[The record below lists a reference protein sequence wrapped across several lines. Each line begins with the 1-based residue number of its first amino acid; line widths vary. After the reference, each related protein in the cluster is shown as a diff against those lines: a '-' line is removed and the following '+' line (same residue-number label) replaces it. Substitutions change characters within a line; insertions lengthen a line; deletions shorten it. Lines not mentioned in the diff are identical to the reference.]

1 VLGRVVNLWRYP
13 VKSLLGE
20 RREWLDLNARGVE
33 GDRLFAIRNADGKLA
48 SGKNTRRFFKLDRL
62 FAFHAAYDG
71 AIPLISF
78 PDGQTMRGDQPDID
92 VALSSA
98 LGQSLTLVREAGIPH
113 FDAGAV
119 HLLTTASLAWLR
131 SSIPGMLVDERRFR
145 PNLLID
151 ALGATLAEV
160 GWLGK
165 ALSVGNEVVLRVN
178 KSAERCAMVVY
189 PQSDLPYDERVLK
202 RIAQKANLNF
212 GVYAEVLV
220 PGIVRHGDS
229 VTVVD

>member
-1 VLGRVVNLWRYP
+1 MLGRVVSLWRYP

-20 RREWLDLNARGVE
+20 RREWLDMNAHGVE

-48 SGKNTRRFFKLDRL
+48 SGKNTRRFFKLDGL

-71 AIPLISF
+71 NILLISF
-78 PDGQTMRGDQPDID
+78 PDGRTMRGDQSDIHA
-92 VALSSA
+92 ALSNA
-98 LGQSLTLVREAGIPH
+98 LGQPLTLVREASISH
-113 FDAGAV
+113 LDAGAV

-131 SSIPGMLVDERRFR
+131 NAIPGVLVDERRFR

-151 ALGATLAEV
+151 ASGATQVE
-160 GWLGK
+160 GSWLGK
-165 ALSVGNEVVLRVN
+165 TLSIGNEVVLRVN
-178 KSAERCAMVVY
+178 NSTERCAMVVY

-202 RIAQKANLNF
+202 FIAQEADLHF

-220 PGIVRHGDS
+220 PGRIGRGDN
-229 VTVVD
+229 VTTVD